1 MWELDHE
8 EGWTLKNWCSQIVV
22 LEKTLDSPLDSKELK
37 PVKPKEI
44 NPEYHWKGW
53 CWSWRSNTLATWC
66 EELTHWKRPFCWQRL
81 KAGWEGDNQ
90 GWDGWMASLTQWT
103 RVWGNS
109 GSWWW
114 TGRPG
119 VLQSTESQRVGHDW
133 VTELNWKGNPGKY
146 QWFKHIF

>member
-66 EELTHWKRPFCWQRL
+66 EELTHCKKPWCWARL
-81 KAGWEGDNQ
+81 KAGGEGDNR
-90 GWDGWMASLTQWT
+90 GWDGGWHHRLNGHEFEQTMWDSERQGSLGVGTKSWT
-103 RVWGNS
+103 WLS
-109 GSWWW
+109 
-114 TGRPG
+114 
-119 VLQSTESQRVGHDW
+119 
-133 VTELNWKGNPGKY
+133 NWITTTSKPTCLEDAV
-146 QWFKHIF
+146 I